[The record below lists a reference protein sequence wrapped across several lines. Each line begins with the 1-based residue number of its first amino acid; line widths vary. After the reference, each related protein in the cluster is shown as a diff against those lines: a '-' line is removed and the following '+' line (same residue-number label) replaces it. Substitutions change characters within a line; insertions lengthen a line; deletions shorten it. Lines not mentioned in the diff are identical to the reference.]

1 MTSWGEGRWIS
12 GASIKKKR
20 RKKEIGSK
28 DSYLPFKL
36 QGVQGVREDKPN
48 MGSSRNSYYFFKLY
62 KWIFQCERISIH
74 RPGLQSHM
82 RTFY

>member
-1 MTSWGEGRWIS
+1 MTSWGEGRWIA

-36 QGVQGVREDKPN
+36 QGVQGVREE
-48 MGSSRNSYYFFKLY
+48 KLST
-62 KWIFQCERISIH
+62 E
-74 RPGLQSHM
+74 
-82 RTFY
+82 